1 MQNLQT
7 AIVKY
12 VSCLLSYTSF
22 SNDISVTII
31 TTDEILHSRFH
42 KIVINKFSQS
52 PSLGM
57 MMLGRLIHGQK
68 QAMLEHDMRPRNV
81 AHKRR

>member
-1 MQNLQT
+1 
-7 AIVKY
+7 
-12 VSCLLSYTSF
+12 
-22 SNDISVTII
+22 
-31 TTDEILHSRFH
+31 
-42 KIVINKFSQS
+42 
-52 PSLGM
+52 M